1 MYQSR
6 IQNKKK
12 RAGRFEKKRD
22 LELPEAEDGTYF
34 AIVKDMLG
42 NGRVRV
48 FCENG
53 DLKVARIRGNM
64 RKSRGK
70 TIIDR
75 NDLVIVSGRDY
86 EDKMDIL
93 HKYRPEEVAI
103 ILRDYEIPEKIYKSL
118 TESDFG
124 RVDGTDDMI
133 IFCDKNE
140 DDKVDDEDNDD
151 DEEDDTKKQAEKEEE
166 LDIEAI

>member
-12 RAGRFEKKRD
+12 RSDRLQKKRV
-22 LELPEAEDGTYF
+22 LELPDAENGTYF

-48 FCENG
+48 FCEDG
-53 DLKVARIRGNM
+53 SLKVARIRGKM

-70 TIIDR
+70 TIIDK
-75 NDLVIVSGRDY
+75 NDLVMVSGRDFD
-86 EDKMDIL
+86 DKLDIL
-93 HKYRPEEVAI
+93 YKYTLEEVSQMT
-103 ILRDYEIPEKIYKSL
+103 RDYEIPEKIYKSL
-118 TESDFG
+118 TESDFC
-124 RVDGTDDMI
+124 RIEGTEDTI

-140 DDKVDDEDNDD
+140 ESEDDDESSKECNDQNCDDED
-151 DEEDDTKKQAEKEEE
+151 
-166 LDIEAI
+166 DIDIDAI